1 MKRLTERYEENGV
14 QIKDAGQ
21 YPPLVGETLVCHRLA
36 DIEDILCD
44 GTDEYDL
51 DRLRVIISQCMTM
64 RDEVSHRFS
73 LTAKIPLDRLRE
85 IAEAEREGR
94 CVVVPRKFGEPVYF
108 ALLGRVI
115 EKSVFSVVS
124 FSHSQRIYC
133 NGTSEYFRPEDVG
146 KTVFLT
152 REEAEAAL
160 RREQDA

>member
-64 RDEVSHRFS
+64 REEVAQRFS
-73 LTAKIPLDRLRE
+73 LTAKIPLDRLE
-85 IAEAEREGR
+85 ELVQAYKEGISP
-94 CVVVPRKFGEPVYF
+94 CTFCGFNPPSSG
-108 ALLGRVI
+108 
-115 EKSVFSVVS
+115 
-124 FSHSQRIYC
+124 
-133 NGTSEYFRPEDVG
+133 DG
-146 KTVFLT
+146 KPCCICP
-152 REEAEAAL
+152 AEAAI
-160 RREQDA
+160 